1 MGKIKTRETVKNV
14 KAIDKAAIAGE
25 RMKNAFIRSKDGTE
39 NLMDDRQVTPS
50 EYAEDKVL
58 YAAEDISHDAA
69 HLAGSGIKTAANK
82 GKEAFQRQQAE
93 KAAEKLREHSSAPE
107 PPASEQPSPA
117 EHWQT
122 PSSVQTDTPNVT
134 PAEQSKVPV
143 TERPLIP
150 QTRPVRQGYQPVS
163 TGDSGA
169 TLYSDADRMAEQGR
183 ELAKKKTKQ
192 KAEVGRQ
199 IKQQTDKIAHQP
211 ERTVKTT
218 DVSSGTRQAVETVRA
233 AERPAQFTGKSVQ
246 IADKSVQGVKSSA
259 RRVEQSTRT
268 AKQTTQAAK
277 QSVRTVERSA
287 RSIKQTAKSTGR
299 ATAKTAKGTI
309 KTSQR
314 AVKTAQQTSKAA
326 IKTSQVAAKATQK
339 TAQDTAKAARAAAAA
354 AKAAA
359 KAAVVTAK
367 AVAKATAATV
377 KAIIAGVK
385 ALIAAIAAGGWV
397 AVLVIVII
405 CLIALIVGSCFGIF
419 FSSEDTGSE
428 QTMYEV
434 VREINTDYDDQL
446 ERTKQSYVYDDLEM
460 YGSRAV
466 WKEVLS
472 VYAVKTTT
480 DPNNA
485 QEVASMDDGKK
496 ALLKEIFWAMNV
508 IDARTDTFQTTEYT
522 DTVDGNG
529 NIVQEQTTVTKTVL
543 YITVSHKS
551 ADEMAVEYGF
561 NADQRERLAA
571 LLAEENNS
579 MWSAVLY
586 GIGPGDNEIVTVALS
601 QIGNVGG
608 MPYWSWYG
616 FDYHVEWCACFV
628 SWCANEC
635 GYIENGII
643 PQFAWCPSGAA
654 WFRERGL
661 WQDGSYEPRPGDII
675 FFDWDDSDTDG
686 QDGEADHVGIVER
699 VENGYVYT
707 VEGNSGDSCRQKS
720 YAVGYYEILGY
731 GTPAY

>member
-14 KAIDKAAIAGE
+14 KAIDKAAVVGE

-69 HLAGSGIKTAANK
+69 YLAGSGIKKAANK
-82 GKEAFQRQQAE
+82 GKKAFQRQRAE
-93 KAAEKLREHSSAPE
+93 KAAEKLRERSPTSE
-107 PPASEQPSPA
+107 PPTSEQSSPA

-122 PSSVQTDTPNVT
+122 PSSAQTNAPNVT
-134 PAEQSKVPV
+134 PAEQPKATN
-143 TERPLIP
+143 TERPLTP
-150 QTRPVRQGYQPVS
+150 QIRPARQGYQSVS
-163 TGDSGA
+163 HGDRG
-169 TLYSDADRMAEQGR
+169 TTVYSDADRMVEQGR
-183 ELAKKKTKQ
+183 ELAKKKAKQ
-192 KAEVGRQ
+192 KAEVGKQ
-199 IKQQTDKIAHQP
+199 IRQQTDKIAHQP

-218 DVSSGTRQAVETVRA
+218 DVSSNLRHAGEAVQA
-233 AERPAQFTGKSVQ
+233 AEQPVRHTG
-246 IADKSVQGVKSSA
+246 KSVQGVKSSA
-259 RRVEQSTRT
+259 RRVEQSTRA

-277 QSVRTVERSA
+277 QSVRNVEQSA
-287 RSIKQTAKSTGR
+287 RTIKHTAKSTGK

-314 AVKTAQQTSKAA
+314 TVKTAQQTSKAA
-326 IKTSQVAAKATQK
+326 IKTAQATAKTAQK
-339 TAQDTAKAARAAAAA
+339 TAQATAKAARSAAAA

-367 AVAKATAATV
+367 AVAKATAAAV
-377 KAIIAGVK
+377 KAIIVGVK

-405 CLIALIVGSCFGIF
+405 CLIALIVCSCFGIF
-419 FSSEDTGSE
+419 FSSEDTGSD

-434 VREINTDYDDQL
+434 VREINTDYDNQL
-446 ERTKQSYVYDDLEM
+446 ESIKLSHSYDEVEM
-460 YGSRAV
+460 SGSRAV

-480 DPNNA
+480 DPNNS

-508 IDARTDTFQTTEYT
+508 IAARTDTFQTTEYT
-522 DTVDGNG
+522 DTVDDNG
-529 NIVQEQTTVTKTVL
+529 NIVQKQTTVTKTVL

-551 ADEMAVEYGF
+551 AEEMAAEYNF
-561 NADQRERLAA
+561 TTDQQEQLAA

-579 MWSAVLY
+579 LWSAVLY
-586 GIGPGDNEIVTVALS
+586 GIGPGDNEIVSVALS

-616 FDYHVEWCACFV
+616 FDYRVEWCACFV

-643 PQFAWCPSGAA
+643 PQFAWCPSGVV
-654 WFRERGL
+654 WFQEREL

-675 FFDWDDSDTDG
+675 FFDWDDPNTDG
-686 QDGEADHVGIVER
+686 QDGSADHVGIVER
-699 VENGYVYT
+699 VEDGYVCT

-720 YAVGYYEILGY
+720 YSVGYYEIHGF

>member
-1 MGKIKTRETVKNV
+1 MGKIKTRETVKTV

-58 YAAEDISHDAA
+58 YAAEDISHDTA
-69 HLAGSGIKTAANK
+69 HLAGSGIKKAANK
-82 GKEAFQRQQAE
+82 GKEAFQRQRAE
-93 KAAEKLREHSSAPE
+93 KAAEKLRECSPASE

-122 PSSVQTDTPNVT
+122 PSSAQTDTPNVS
-134 PAEQSKVPV
+134 PAEQSKAPV
-143 TERPLIP
+143 TERPLTP
-150 QTRPVRQGYQPVS
+150 QTRPVRQGYQHVS
-163 TGDSGA
+163 TGDSGT
-169 TLYSDADRMAEQGR
+169 TLYSDADRMVEQGR
-183 ELAKKKTKQ
+183 ELAKKKAKQ

-218 DVSSGTRQAVETVRA
+218 DASYGLRHTGETIQV

-259 RRVEQSTRT
+259 RGVEQSTRI

-277 QSVRTVERSA
+277 QSVRTVEQSA
-287 RSIKQTAKSTGR
+287 RTIKQTAKSTGK

-314 AVKTAQQTSKAA
+314 AVKTAQQASKAA
-326 IKTSQVAAKATQK
+326 IKTAQATAKTAQK
-339 TAQDTAKAARAAAAA
+339 TAQATAKAARAAAAA
-354 AKAAA
+354 AKATA

-367 AVAKATAATV
+367 AVAKATAAAV

-419 FSSEDTGSE
+419 FSSEDTGSD

-434 VREINTDYDDQL
+434 VREINTDYDNQL
-446 ERTKQSYVYDDLEM
+446 ENAKQSYVYDDLEM

-508 IDARTDTFQTTEYT
+508 ISARTDTFQTTQYT
-522 DTVDGNG
+522 DTVDDNG

-561 NADQRERLAA
+561 NADQKEQLAA

-579 MWSAVLY
+579 LWSAVLY
-586 GIGPGDNEIVTVALS
+586 GIGPGDNEIVSVALS

-643 PQFAWCPSGAA
+643 PQFAWCPSGVA
-654 WFRERGL
+654 WFEERSL

-675 FFDWDDSDTDG
+675 FFDWDDPDTDG
-686 QDGEADHVGIVER
+686 QDGSADHVGIVER
-699 VENGYVYT
+699 VEGGYVYT
-707 VEGNSGDSCRQKS
+707 VEGNSGDSCRHKS
-720 YAVGYYEILGY
+720 YAISYYEILGY
-731 GTPAY
+731 GIPAY